1 MKKALSTLKRAA
13 AFALSAG
20 FLLTMAHASG
30 FKVVG
35 STNSSLNKAAIPVV
49 SLDFED
55 TYQNADGSDYYSSTA
70 ENWSASN
77 GRGSHAEMVSQEDNT
92 AVRLTYD
99 TENNNENYNANAV
112 LNLYNP
118 AAKSK
123 FAGTAGITYTIT
135 FDYKVEETDGK
146 ELQLF
151 VAVSNRSTGYPNEN
165 PAFAETDMGPKA
177 VMPYRETTFAAASDV
192 ISEETDGWVTVS
204 MEYTAQAAV
213 DGQTVYP
220 ILLLQTN
227 DKKKVENHTGA
238 YASVLI
244 DNIQIREPAII
255 APEPIKLDFEET
267 YQNADGSDYYSNT
280 AENWSAGNGRGSH
293 AEMVA
298 QEDNTAVRLTYD
310 TENNNENYN
319 ANAVLNLYNP
329 AAKSKFAGTAGI
341 TYTIT
346 FDYKVEETD
355 GKELQLFV
363 AVSNRSTGYPNENPA
378 FAETDMGPKAVMPYR
393 ETTFAAASDVIS
405 EETDGW
411 VTVSMEYTAQAA
423 VDGQTVYPILL
434 LQTNNKTKDENHTGA
449 YASVLIDNIQIK
461 EPERVLI
468 TCYDYDGNDKSFYVY
483 SNTTFGE
490 LTVPTRDG
498 YFFDGW
504 YTDATYTN
512 KAGNK
517 ELVSHYTEIY
527 AHWLGDGSAM
537 TPQKITDYLA
547 VNTTKNLSSCTLNS
561 SSFGKA
567 VSFVRNSMLDAAGS
581 AGVSDFYGS
590 YVLSSENVFANTGE
604 KLIIDNFQLANPPAD
619 TVLFYVELPDYKRAN
634 TEWGLALG
642 DKGICIKQGTSWIWT
657 DTDSGSLPF
666 AYAMNNEWV
675 ESTISADGVFTGL
688 PTGYKG
694 YIRIDLSA
702 LTYESDIGFNQP
714 YVFNCI
720 ELRFN
725 GFGAENGD
733 AILGGLF
740 YFPQNHSDR
749 TVMLV
754 NGLYYELSRA
764 ENAIVVNPYDAYKE
778 GLSGFSTRST
788 GTAAD
793 PGVTFTDAETSAFWG
808 TAPVGIT
815 TVSGKAET
823 TTGYMNTYINAAAD
837 IQMQPGVDT
846 LMFYI
851 EMPEFT
857 ESSITAGL
865 KLLDSEIKQGDIVR
879 TLSFSNSLYQYAAV
893 GDASWKIA
901 RAGADGELFAIPSGF
916 RGYIKVDVKQF
927 KNIHEITGINFADP
941 YHISKFELGF
951 NHVGGENGNLVIGG
965 VYAVIADSSAPFIK
979 NGIIGEKLCFKV
991 IPGDFDCDGTYDE
1004 GDAALI
1010 EKYLQGEALELDA
1023 PAKLREA
1030 NIDSGT
1036 LEAAKAVIAGEQKVD
1051 LSVSMDNGAVYEE
1064 IFTDDAPQSNSP
1076 IVYPSTN
1083 VTDYAARI
1091 EADTTLNNDP
1101 KALAFA
1107 AEIAK
1112 NQIGDFEKT
1121 GIDKM
1126 CHVSTFAYAKGN
1138 IYVSYYANTISAA
1151 ENPEYQVARLAYA
1164 PEDTPSDKVI
1174 LDIMQVG
1181 DDLYGHKVTGVYD
1194 TILMQKEGE
1203 PDNLYI
1209 LWTASING
1217 KYYRLYRIF
1226 NMETEE
1232 MGEIGINKFKVGNIT
1247 NDFSSSGMQNAL
1259 KANRIGYKTF
1269 FNDIGIMQKLSTR
1282 KENGETYY
1290 YTGSYSG
1297 NFTCLIKSKDLITWE
1312 YVAQPNEGAN
1322 GTGFA
1327 NATKWENAVYVL
1339 NDKAY
1344 YFVRQ
1349 EDWTQYGVLT
1359 YYDLIT
1365 GEWAK
1370 PVLVGDCQ
1378 SRSDFIY
1385 YDGCLFLFYAPTD
1398 REHIG
1403 ILKIDTD
1410 NLAQSKVVLQADMK
1424 GSCFYPFVQYNSD
1437 GELCMSYTVNRQH
1450 IRLASFTLS
1459 DYIEH
1464 EHKYEHHS
1472 RVEATCEEAGLEE
1485 YYSCKTCDKV
1495 FDKDKNETTLSILTI
1510 PTAEHQFTDT
1520 WSSDD
1525 SSHWHVC
1532 TACDKKVEMN
1542 VHTFKWVTDKEAS
1555 AAENGS
1561 KHEECEICGYKKAA
1575 VEIPATGV
1583 SRPEE
1588 SEPSRPGTT
1597 TETTTGTNTS
1607 APQTGDSSRPLVQWL
1622 ALLALTSAGL
1632 TGVGLYSKKRKAS

>member
-99 TENNNENYNANAV
+99 SENGENYNANAV

-151 VAVSNRSTGYPNEN
+151 VAPSNRSTGYPNEN
-165 PAFAETDMGPKA
+165 PAFAATDMGPKA
-177 VMPYRETTFAAASDV
+177 VIPYRETAFTAASDV
-192 ISEETDGWVTVS
+192 ISEKTDGWVTVS
-204 MEYTAQAAV
+204 VEYTAQTAV

-227 DKKKVENHTGA
+227 NKTKDENHTGA

-267 YQNADGSDYYSNT
+267 YQDSNGSDYYSST

-293 AEMVA
+293 AEMA
-298 QEDNTAVRLTYD
+298 EQDGNTAVRLTYD
-310 TENNNENYN
+310 TESNNENYN
-319 ANAVLNLYNP
+319 ANAVLNLYDP
-329 AAKSKFAGTAGI
+329 AAKSKFVGTAGV

-363 AVSNRSTGYPNENPA
+363 APSNRSTGYPNENPA
-378 FAETDMGPKAVMPYR
+378 FAATDMGPKAVIPYR
-393 ETTFAAASDVIS
+393 ETAFTAASDVIS
-405 EETDGW
+405 EKTDGW
-411 VTVSMEYTAQAA
+411 VTVSVEYTAQTA

-434 LQTNNKTKDENHTGA
+434 LQTNNKTKDENHTGT

-504 YTDATYTN
+504 YTDTSYT
-512 KAGNK
+512 KRAGN
-517 ELVSHYTEIY
+517 EERVSHYTEIY

-604 KLIIDNFQLANPPAD
+604 KLTIDNFQLADPPAD

-694 YIRIDLSA
+694 YIRIDLSV
-702 LTYESDIGFNQP
+702 LTYESDIDFNQP

-740 YFPQNHSDR
+740 YFPQNRSDS

-778 GLSGFSTRST
+778 GLSGFSTRYT
-788 GTAAD
+788 GTAAES
-793 PGVTFTDAETSAFWG
+793 GVTFADAETSAFWG

-865 KLLDSEIKQGDIVR
+865 KLLDSGIKQGDIVR

-1091 EADTTLNNDP
+1091 EADTTLNSDP

-1164 PEDTPSDKVI
+1164 PEDTPADKVI

-1194 TILMQKEGE
+1194 TILMQKEDE

-1232 MGEIGINKFKVGNIT
+1232 LGEIGVNKFKVEDIT

-1259 KANRIGYKTF
+1259 TANGIGYKTF

-1282 KENGETYY
+1282 VENGETYY